1 MIFRSENL
9 PGNYFL
15 PLFVWYFRMEKR
27 GGPLSALISDP
38 PPSLSPYIVN
48 SPYIVDMERK

>member
-1 MIFRSENL
+1 MILRSENL
-9 PGNYFL
+9 PENYFL
-15 PLFVWYFRMEKR
+15 PFVWYFRMKKR

-48 SPYIVDMERK
+48 SPYIVDMERE